1 MQSTNH
7 NNLKESSDI
16 SKELHEL
23 GSRKLSQPT
32 SEFINNLLSIVNQN
46 ILKGLVR
53 TDPDQYNQIIDYIDY
68 YTRNG
73 DEDAAVMV
81 LKTFDEHKA
90 NGLRFQMADNIH
102 KMFVEGS
109 PTYNKLK
116 REQEQTQE
124 KKKDIDASRTLRVTS
139 LNNLNELVK
148 DQIIPKKN

>member
-32 SEFINNLLSIVNQN
+32 SDFINNLLSIVNQN

-81 LKTFDEHKA
+81 LKIFDEHKA
-90 NGLRFQMADNIH
+90 NGLRLQMANNVH

-109 PTYNKLK
+109 PTHRKLK

-124 KKKDIDASRTLRVTS
+124 KKKDIDAPEALRVER
-139 LNNLNELVK
+139 LNDLNHLVNERIY
-148 DQIIPKKN
+148 Q

>member
-1 MQSTNH
+1 MPLTNH
-7 NNLKESSDI
+7 NNLKESPDI

-90 NGLRFQMADNIH
+90 NGLRLQMGTNLH
-102 KMFVEGS
+102 KMFSEGS
-109 PTYNKLK
+109 PTYLKLK
-116 REQEQTQE
+116 REEEQRQE
-124 KKKDIDASRTLRVTS
+124 KKKDIDAPKALRASS
-139 LNNLNELVK
+139 LNDLNELVNK
-148 DQIIPKKN
+148 RIYQ

>member
-1 MQSTNH
+1 MKSTNH

-23 GSRKLSQPT
+23 GSRKLTKAT

-81 LKTFDEHKA
+81 LKVLDEHKA
-90 NGLRFQMADNIH
+90 NGLKLQMANNLH
-102 KMFVEGS
+102 KMFSEGS

-116 REQEQTQE
+116 KQQEQTQSNE
-124 KKKDIDASRTLRVTS
+124 RDVDASRGLRVES
-139 LNNLNELVK
+139 LNNLNELVNK
-148 DQIIPKKN
+148 RIYQ

>member
-46 ILKGLVR
+46 ILKGLVQN
-53 TDPDQYNQIIDYIDY
+53 DPDQYNQIIDYIDY

-81 LKTFDEHKA
+81 LKIFDEHKA
-90 NGLRFQMADNIH
+90 NALKLQMANNIH

-109 PTYNKLK
+109 PTHRKLK
-116 REQEQTQE
+116 RQQEQTQSNQR
-124 KKKDIDASRTLRVTS
+124 DVDASKGLRVES
-139 LNNLNELVK
+139 LNNLNELVNK
-148 DQIIPKKN
+148 RIYQ

>member
-53 TDPDQYNQIIDYIDY
+53 TDPDQYNQVVDYIDY

-81 LKTFDEHKA
+81 LKIFDEHKA
-90 NGLRFQMADNIH
+90 NGLRLQMANNVH
-102 KMFVEGS
+102 KMFAEGS
-109 PTYNKLK
+109 RTYIKLK

-124 KKKDIDASRTLRVTS
+124 KKKNTEAPEALRVER
-139 LNNLNELVK
+139 LNDLNHLVNERIY
-148 DQIIPKKN
+148 Q